1 MKKILFFAMGIVAL
15 SMMATSCTG
24 NKATDAVAS
33 DSDSIVVDSVAQVD
47 SVGLDVDSVEVV
59 AE

>member
-15 SMMATSCTG
+15 SMMATACTG
-24 NKATDAVAS
+24 NKSTDAVAN
-33 DSDSIVVDSVAQVD
+33 DSNSIVVDSVAQVD
-47 SVGLDVDSVEVV
+47 SVGLAVDSVEVV

>member
-15 SMMATSCTG
+15 SMMATACTG
-24 NKATDAVAS
+24 NKDTDAVAS
-33 DSDSIVVDSVAQVD
+33 GSDSIVVDSVAHVD
-47 SVGLDVDSVEVV
+47 SVGLAVDSDKVV

>member
-15 SMMATSCTG
+15 SMMATACTC
-24 NKATDAVAS
+24 NKSTDAVAS

-47 SVGLDVDSVEVV
+47 SVGLAVDSVEVV

>member
-15 SMMATSCTG
+15 SMMATACTG
-24 NKATDAVAS
+24 KKATDAVAS

-47 SVGLDVDSVEVV
+47 SVGLAVDSVEVV

>member
-1 MKKILFFAMGIVAL
+1 MKKILSFAMGVIAL
-15 SMMATSCTG
+15 SMMATACTG

>member
-15 SMMATSCTG
+15 SMMATACTG
-24 NKATDAVAS
+24 NKDTDAVAS
-33 DSDSIVVDSVAQVD
+33 GSDSIVVDSVAQVD
-47 SVGLDVDSVEVV
+47 SVGLAVDSVKVV

>member
-1 MKKILFFAMGIVAL
+1 MKKILFFVMGLAAL
-15 SMMATSCTG
+15 SMMATACTG
-24 NKATDAVAS
+24 NKTTDNVVT

-47 SVGLDVDSVEVV
+47 SVSLAVDSVEAV

>member
-15 SMMATSCTG
+15 SMMATACTG

-47 SVGLDVDSVEVV
+47 SVGLAVDSVE
-59 AE
+59 

>member
-15 SMMATSCTG
+15 SMMATACTG
-24 NKATDAVAS
+24 NKDADAVAS

-47 SVGLDVDSVEVV
+47 SVGLTVDSVEVV